1 MLSRFL
7 KVIPLGNE
15 KVCLFSTRY
24 GSSIVIEK
32 GFFEKIE
39 EERISREE
47 RDILSPLGIIVNDQ
61 ERELENVLNLIDKI
75 NKTRKILSLLIV
87 LNLDCNLSCIYCYE
101 GTQKGNKYINNQTVD
116 KIITFINQEM
126 EKGKNIS
133 IDFYGG
139 EPLLSYDSILY
150 FMERLNKSAKD
161 HKVSITYNLVTN
173 GTLLTKEKSYT
184 LKKLGLNSVKITLD
198 GDEANHNKFRPY
210 RNGLPSFKNILENIK
225 SVSSILKIQLGGNY
239 TKENYKDFPK
249 LLDRLICE
257 GITPDKLNIVKF
269 DPVTSVNKKFSNL
282 EFNSGCIS
290 INEPWI
296 IEASVYLREEILKR
310 GFNTIPLLP
319 SVCVIDINDELVI
332 NYNGDVY
339 KCPCFIE
346 IEEFKAGNV
355 FTGINQDRKIYDLS
369 IKENKECMECVYLPM
384 CFGGCRYLSY
394 LKKGKIVI
402 DCKRDFF
409 DNTID
414 KFVIQDIKYKKKII

>member
-7 KVIPLGNE
+7 KVIPLGNA

-39 EERISREE
+39 EGRISREE

-75 NKTRKILSLLIV
+75 NKIRKILSLLIV

-198 GDEANHNKFRPY
+198 GDEAHPNTFSPY

-249 LLDRLICE
+249 LLYRLICE

-269 DPVTSVNKKFSNL
+269 DPVTSVNKKFSNFPIDDWVSSGNKSL
-282 EFNSGCIS
+282 IRLPYSLNSLVSRIVTP
-290 INEPWI
+290 IN
-296 IEASVYLREEILKR
+296 K
-310 GFNTIPLLP
+310 
-319 SVCVIDINDELVI
+319 
-332 NYNGDVY
+332 
-339 KCPCFIE
+339 
-346 IEEFKAGNV
+346 V
-355 FTGINQDRKIYDLS
+355 FTIKTGIPKFLS
-369 IKENKECMECVYLPM
+369 N
-384 CFGGCRYLSY
+384 
-394 LKKGKIVI
+394 
-402 DCKRDFF
+402 
-409 DNTID
+409 
-414 KFVIQDIKYKKKII
+414 